1 MVSTRRIGERGPLH
15 STVTWGEQLIFSP
28 SKGIPNGS
36 STFLLQAAVH
46 RSIQARGQELSHSS
60 LPCPQLSG
68 ATLLTQFVTSSRKYF
83 TSFPLPKA
91 RNRDPHASLVTF
103 SPPKHEA
110 SCDQRPG
117 LLWSS
122 SVISAQTTEEIL
134 KFWERAVRSPHHR
147 GMQDKESIITDGS
160 RFVERGMDSRCHKER
175 HHQGKISKGETRVG
189 RWQHSTSQVYPGANP
204 SHPDC
209 QLLGQQRMCGAH

>member
-1 MVSTRRIGERGPLH
+1 MQERRKRTTSQHGYMGRTIDP
-15 STVTWGEQLIFSP
+15 FSLQRNTKRFIHP
-28 SKGIPNGS
+28 SLASCSAQVHTS
-36 STFLLQAAVH
+36 S
-46 RSIQARGQELSHSS
+46 GQELSHSS

-68 ATLLTQFVTSSRKYF
+68 ATLLTEFVTSSGKYF

-122 SVISAQTTEEIL
+122 SVISAHTTEEIL
-134 KFWERAVRSPHHR
+134 KFWERAVSPHHR
-147 GMQDKESIITDGS
+147 GMQDKEGVITDGS
-160 RFVERGMDSRCHKER
+160 RFGERGMDSRCHKER
-175 HHQGKISKGETRVG
+175 HHQGKISNGEIRVS
-189 RWQHSTSQVYPGANP
+189 RWQHSTSQVHPGANS

-209 QLLGQQRMCGAH
+209 QLLGQQRMWGAH